1 MNLNIQVDR
10 YYINCADFIIVDG
23 TKLEKVREESFSFR
37 RRIICNWKLL
47 KESLT
52 PVEIIDHFISKELV
66 AADLWDYIKNKS
78 RRFQMDSILS
88 NVVKNI
94 ESSDD
99 YGKFETIVVTHK
111 IQLKT
116 PRDELSIPDQSNVY
130 VINDLI

>member
-10 YYINCADFIIVDG
+10 YYINWADFLIVDG
-23 TKLEKVREESFSFR
+23 SQLEKVREESFSFR

-47 KESLT
+47 KESLA
-52 PVEIIDHFISKELV
+52 PVEIIDSFISKELV

-88 NVVKNI
+88 DVVKNI

-111 IQLKT
+111 IQLKS
-116 PRDELSIPDQSNVY
+116 PRDDLSIPDQSNVY
-130 VINDLI
+130 VINDPI